1 MLVFWQ
7 QVLEIVSFAAGFVG
21 GYNTG
26 CKLKNTG
33 KLLSTPLPLLI
44 GGSLGFGVFAG
55 LVVAFTS
62 ETEGNRPSWSKVIR
76 EMLSSG
82 FSAVIVGL
90 IADNYLESR
99 TMIFALVGLA
109 GYGGKGFLNWMVTAF
124 KAKINTEA
132 GIPVNTGVSKDEMEG
147 KTVTISVAAPVNP
160 ASPRVNPTAATPVS
174 PTYSGIAPTE
184 VKSPTVVD
192 PPTRV
197 IRFNPQEDPKEI
209 DNSNA
214 P

>member
-1 MLVFWQ
+1 MLIFWQ
-7 QVLEIVSFAAGFVG
+7 QVLELVSFAAGFIG

-33 KLLSTPLPLLI
+33 KLLATPLPLLI

-55 LVVAFTS
+55 IVVAFTS
-62 ETEGNRPSWSKVIR
+62 DTSSRPSWNKIVR

-132 GIPVNTGVSKDEMEG
+132 GIPTTTGISKEEVEGRPVVVTTNPTDSPKEVNTPIRSGR
-147 KTVTISVAAPVNP
+147 SV
-160 ASPRVNPTAATPVS
+160 
-174 PTYSGIAPTE
+174 Y
-184 VKSPTVVD
+184 
-192 PPTRV
+192 
-197 IRFNPQEDPKEI
+197 QEDPKEI
-209 DNSNA
+209 DNSEA